1 VESKQEKP
9 KVLIVITNLYF
20 VSIRGNYYENSKNM
34 LTPNDIAIE
43 KEIVWDSGS
52 GSNYFRDPVG
62 NIVEFVTKGNW

>member
-43 KEIVWDSGS
+43 KEIVWDSG
-52 GSNYFRDPVG
+52 RPL
-62 NIVEFVTKGNW
+62 